1 MSKVPLPEHIAA
13 VVKRET
19 AGELIRWSGQPD
31 AGYAAKWSMLVW
43 IFAVPW
49 TAFSAMMALQI
60 SGLGKLFAGA
70 ASPWGA
76 FTSVVG
82 LLFMV
87 PFLLIGF
94 GMLLAPL
101 WVLRKARATAWVVT
115 DKRLLTIEVHGRH
128 TKVKSV
134 LPERIV
140 SIERT
145 ERADGSGSLKLLL
158 GSRRDSDGDMVS
170 ETEAITAVPD
180 VRRLEQL
187 LTAFRPQ
194 PAGTAQA

>member
-1 MSKVPLPEHIAA
+1 MSKVQLPDNIAA
-13 VVKRET
+13 VVRRET
-19 AGELIRWSGQPD
+19 PGELIRWSGQPD
-31 AGYAAKWSMLVW
+31 AAYAVRWSMLIW

-49 TAFSAMMALQI
+49 TAFSTMMALQT
-60 SGLGKLFAGA
+60 SGLGRLFSGT
-70 ASPWGA
+70 ASNWAA

-82 LLFMV
+82 LLFMT
-87 PFLLIGF
+87 PFLLVGF
-94 GMLLAPL
+94 AMLLAPL
-101 WVLRKARATAWVVT
+101 WVWRKARATAWVVT

-128 TKVKSV
+128 TKVKTV

-170 ETEAITAVPD
+170 ETEVITAVAE

-187 LTAFRPQ
+187 LTAFRPR
-194 PAGTAQA
+194 PAGLAQA